1 MNAAARSPA
10 SAGASGGSPGGHDDR
25 HDDSDFDSSELG
37 TLADAGPTAAPLSS
51 FGRRALA
58 VLWPAFLMAGV
69 LEMLV
74 FAFVD
79 PQALHWLGGAPV
91 DLDRTA
97 VYTVAFFMFWV
108 VIGLSGAITQLLI
121 HEPAVDGRLANRR
134 RFP

>member
-1 MNAAARSPA
+1 MP
-10 SAGASGGSPGGHDDR
+10 DR
-25 HDDSDFDSSELG
+25 GEDSDFDSSEL
-37 TLADAGPTAAPLSS
+37 AAPDDVRAAPVALTG

-91 DLDRTA
+91 DMDRKA
-97 VYTVAFFMFWV
+97 VYSIAFFLFWV
-108 VIGLSGAITQLLI
+108 VLGLSGAITQLLLR
-121 HEPAVDGRLANRR
+121 EPATDGDLATRR

>member
-1 MNAAARSPA
+1 MNASARPEA
-10 SAGASGGSPGGHDDR
+10 PGAGL
-25 HDDSDFDSSELG
+25 DSDFDSSELG
-37 TLADAGPTAAPLSS
+37 SLDDAGPSGAPLSS

-91 DLDRTA
+91 DMDRKA
-97 VYTVAFFMFWV
+97 VYSIAFFLFWV
-108 VIGLSGAITQLLI
+108 VLGLSGAITQLLLR
-121 HEPAVDGRLANRR
+121 EPGVDGELATRR

>member
-1 MNAAARSPA
+1 MSAATRSTA
-10 SAGASGGSPGGHDDR
+10 SAGASGGSPGGHDD
-25 HDDSDFDSSELG
+25 HDSDFDSSELG
-37 TLADAGPTAAPLSS
+37 MLADAGPTAAPLSS

-97 VYTVAFFMFWV
+97 VYTIAFFMFWV
-108 VIGLSGAITQLLI
+108 VIGLSGAITQLLL